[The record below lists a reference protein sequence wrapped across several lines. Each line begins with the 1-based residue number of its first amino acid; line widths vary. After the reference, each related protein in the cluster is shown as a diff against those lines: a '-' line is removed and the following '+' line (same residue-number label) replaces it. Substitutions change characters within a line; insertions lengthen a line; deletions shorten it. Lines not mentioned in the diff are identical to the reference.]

1 MMKKARKVFAILVV
15 MALMTGTLASCAGD
29 GDTDTS
35 TNEEQMYIS
44 VIAKGFQHQFWQV
57 VKSGAEA
64 AGEDLDVDVYFTGPE
79 GESAISGQV
88 DMLNQELAK
97 EPKAIC
103 LAALDTSSVE
113 SQLQDAATKGI
124 PVIGFDSGVPDAPAG
139 QVAATASTNNEN
151 AAAIGAEKM
160 YPLIMDMISNATVDA
175 PVVISVFSQDATSAS
190 VTGRTKGFAEKMYS
204 LIMADYAD
212 LAVAIT
218 GDYAVI
224 NQGDANPAVNIKVTV
239 GATPDLTDMTN
250 SANGVLKAE
259 GLVGIFC
266 SNEGAV
272 TALLASLNAG
282 STLPAD
288 VKVVGFDAGSGQKA
302 AVKNGQFLGS
312 ITQDPYQ
319 IGYKAVELAVDA
331 ANGETVADVDTGAK
345 WYDSTN
351 MDQEDI
357 AVLLYD

>member
-1 MMKKARKVFAILVV
+1 MKKTLKVFAILLV
-15 MALMTGTLASCAGD
+15 MALITGTLASCAG
-29 GDTDTS
+29 GDDTGK
-35 TNEEQMYIS
+35 TEEKLYIP
-44 VIAKGFQHQFWQV
+44 VIAKGFQHQLWQV
-57 VKSGAEA
+57 VKSGAET
-64 AGEDLDVDVYFTGPE
+64 AGKALGVEVYFTGPE
-79 GESAISGQV
+79 GESAISAQV

-97 EPKAIC
+97 NPKAIC

-113 SQLQDAATKGI
+113 SQLKDAATKKI
-124 PVIGFDSGVPDAPAG
+124 PVIGFDSGIPDAPAG

-160 YPLIMDMISNATVDA
+160 YPTIKDMIGKATAAA

-204 LIMADYAD
+204 LIMADYAT

-224 NQGDANPAVNIKVTV
+224 NKGAASPAVNIKVTV

-250 SANGVLKAE
+250 SANGVLKTA
-259 GLVGIFC
+259 GLAGIFC

-272 TALLASLNAG
+272 TALLAAVNAG
-282 STLPAD
+282 SPLPAG

-302 AVKNGQFLGS
+302 AVKSGQFLGS

-319 IGYKAVELAVDA
+319 IGYKAVELAVKA
-331 ANGETVADVDTGAK
+331 AKGGTVADVDTGAK

-351 MDQEDI
+351 MDQADI
-357 AVLLYD
+357 AKLLYD